1 MTSRFGS
8 IIRRFAGAGR
18 SLRARLIGVK
28 KDQSGATMVEFSL
41 VGIPF
46 LLLLLATFE
55 IGFVYWANKELENAT
70 NDATRLVRTGQVQ
83 AGNMTAAELKAE
95 ACSRTAVLI
104 DCVSRLRIDV
114 RSAATFGEIT
124 PPEPLDGNGGLKS
137 DGDFTFSPGEADEVV
152 LVSAFFDWPAIFQ
165 SARIL
170 RAAIPARNEPF

>member
-1 MTSRFGS
+1 MTSRFSS
-8 IIRRFAGAGR
+8 IYRRSARAGR
-18 SLRARLIGVK
+18 SLRAQLVRVT
-28 KDQSGATMVEFSL
+28 KDHSGATMVEFSL

-46 LLLLLATFE
+46 MLLLLAAFE

-83 AGNMTAAELKAE
+83 AANMTAAELKAE
-95 ACSRTAVLI
+95 ACNGTAILV

-114 RSAATFGEIT
+114 RSAATFGDIT
-124 PPEPLDGNGGLKS
+124 PPEPLDGSGELKP
-137 DGDFTFSPGEADEVV
+137 DGDFTFSPGAAEEVV

-165 SARIL
+165 RGHIL